1 MGENHMV
8 PVLCGLVAKLILVLN
23 PLRNSSKKLAQSLLP
38 LRPCPFLVES
48 EGIGVTSSILPI
60 LSPFLARALIADCA
74 PGPGVLASTP
84 PFPRTLMW
92 MALIPT
98 SFNSLTTSTAASIA
112 IKQSSTRKDT
122 FVKLKLIL
130 SLYSLIWM
138 PIESLL
144 TSIWR
149 GFFSISLD
157 LHTS

>member
-1 MGENHMV
+1 MGTQLHLKN
-8 PVLCGLVAKLILVLN
+8 LILLFVKLHVYFILN

-92 MALIPT
+92 MALIPK
-98 SFNSLTTSTAASIA
+98 SFNSLQTSTAASIA
-112 IKQSSTRKDT
+112 AYGDDSSLSALT
-122 FVKLKLIL
+122 FIPPE
-130 SLYSLIWM
+130 M
-138 PIESLL
+138 RE
-144 TSIWR
+144 
-149 GFFSISLD
+149 
-157 LHTS
+157 